1 MKPKSLFRR
10 SKRLARGVEKPR
22 RRPLSARAWL
32 ETRNFLYYD
41 GTEMPQVKEDKDG
54 KRKQ

>member
-1 MKPKSLFRR
+1 MKRKGLFRW
-10 SKRLARGVEKPR
+10 SKRWAQGVEKPR
-22 RRPLSARAWL
+22 RCPLPARAWL